1 MVGVTGSIPV
11 APTIKRL
18 EKSAVSATFSEDDRA
33 SQCLNKPRTV
43 PKSRTGLGKRWAEC
57 SRKVRRCN
65 QQKFG
70 QVVRERRLL
79 LNSPNGA
86 IRASVGLRRRTDV
99 GGGPSRLHDV
109 AEAFAVAA
117 SVNSN
122 CAFVRPGVMI
132 WSAVRV
138 LPGPPCIA
146 CGRLFSMT

>member
-1 MVGVTGSIPV
+1 
-11 APTIKRL
+11 
-18 EKSAVSATFSEDDRA
+18 
-33 SQCLNKPRTV
+33 V

-99 GGGPSRLHDV
+99 GGGPSRLHDL